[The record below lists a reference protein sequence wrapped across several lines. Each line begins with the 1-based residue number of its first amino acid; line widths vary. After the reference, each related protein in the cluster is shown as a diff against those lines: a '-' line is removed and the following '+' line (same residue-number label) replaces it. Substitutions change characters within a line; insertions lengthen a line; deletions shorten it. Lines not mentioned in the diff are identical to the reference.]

1 MADTGV
7 TGEVLAIGCPA
18 EEIVWGKLALL
29 KAGAFEGFDALL
41 ASHGD
46 YQNGAISRPCQSVL
60 SGEIVFLGES
70 GHGGGVRRQNALDAA
85 ELAVQSIERLHAH
98 HFPDTS
104 VEHVL
109 RVAGNMPSG
118 TLAWP
123 RVEAWLGE
131 VVDQCG
137 TNLLRLKAI
146 LAIEGE
152 AAPVVLHA
160 VQHVIHRPER
170 LPAWPEGMA
179 QGRIVIIGQG
189 PDPARVDRLLA
200 NLLDGSRGQP

>member
-1 MADTGV
+1 MADTGM
-7 TGEVLAIGCPA
+7 TGEVLAVACPV
-18 EEIVWGKLALL
+18 EEIVWGKLVLL
-29 KAGAFEGFDALL
+29 KAGAFEGFDARLG
-41 ASHGD
+41 SHGD
-46 YQNGAISRPCQSVL
+46 YQNGAMSRLCQSVL
-60 SGEIVFLGES
+60 SGEFVFLGES
-70 GHGGGVRRQNALDAA
+70 GRGGGVRRQNALDAA

-98 HFPDTS
+98 HFPDAS
-104 VEHVL
+104 VEQVL

-123 RVEAWLGE
+123 WVEAWLGE

-152 AAPVVLHA
+152 AAPVVFYA

-170 LPAWPEGMA
+170 LPAWPDGVA
-179 QGRIVIIGQG
+179 RGQIVIMGPG

-200 NLLDGSRGQP
+200 DLLDGNRGQP